1 MGLSSRAVSITPL
14 TSWPGLDWQD
24 SAGVG
29 VGIRGAAEGGGG
41 VAVEA
46 GRGGV
51 SVGVLTVFVWVG
63 SGMFDGEQAQRMPE
77 ASRIKLKSRKMR
89 FVGCKNMG
97 VGKSLDFQY

>member
-24 SAGVG
+24 SAGGG
-29 VGIRGAAEGGGG
+29 VGIRGAVEGGGG
-41 VAVEA
+41 VEMEA
-46 GRGGV
+46 GREGV

-63 SGMFDGEQAQRMPE
+63 SGMFDGEQAQRIPE
-77 ASRIKLKSRKMR
+77 VSKIKLKSRKIC
-89 FVGCKNMG
+89 FVGCKSMG